1 MKTPELKAALRARF
15 CAPEWALLFEVGDA
29 TGASQRRWADAVA
42 MNLYPSRGL
51 EIHGFELKA
60 SRSDWLRELKNPAKA
75 ESVSRFCNRW
85 WIVAPPGVVNDGEL
99 PPTWGMYEAKGG
111 KLRQA
116 VAAPKLEAHDVTR
129 AFVAAMLRRASE
141 ADEGLV
147 RAAAQAEVESL
158 RQRDEARIAREI
170 ERRTERNTRLQKRVE
185 EIERQCGVK
194 LDDWTP
200 TEEIGRAIRL
210 VMASGAL
217 NTYRGVADLHKLAQS
232 IANDCGAALATFT
245 QGNEDGIEAT
255 ATPQAVRGKAP
266 VRNRAGSDSRHSR
279 TS

>member
-1 MKTPELKAALRARF
+1 MNTPEMKAALRARF

-29 TGASQRRWADAVA
+29 TGARQSRWADAVA

-60 SRSDWLRELKNPAKA
+60 SRRDWLRELKNPAKA

-99 PPTWGMYEAKGG
+99 PPTWGLYEAKGG
-111 KLRQA
+111 RLRQA
-116 VAAPKLEAHDVTR
+116 VAAPKLEAQDVTR
-129 AFVAAMLRRASE
+129 AFMAAMLRRASE

-147 RAAAQAEVESL
+147 RAAVQAEVKTL
-158 RQRDEARIAREI
+158 RERDEARIAREI

-185 EIERQCGVK
+185 EIEKASGVK

-200 TEEIGRAIRL
+200 TDEIGRAIRL
-210 VMASGAL
+210 VMESGAL
-217 NTYRGVADLHKLAQS
+217 NTYRGVADLHKLAQQ
-232 IANDCGAALATFT
+232 IANDCGAALSSFMGGG
-245 QGNEDGIEAT
+245 GNGIEKEAS
-255 ATPQAVRGKAP
+255 PQAMRRKTAV
-266 VRNRAGSDSRHSR
+266 
-279 TS
+279 